1 MSFRCDLLAHSVSQV
16 HNLVSL
22 DEASTLYC
30 MLSEMLHAQPG
41 WERSGSGKGPFD
53 LLFAKVHGMDV
64 PYDALGPTQAVNYF
78 RGCQVLTRKAETH
91 RPLTVFC
98 RTKAHMRVS
107 GPGRSKPTV
116 KLPGSSTRVLLRE
129 LSS

>member
-1 MSFRCDLLAHSVSQV
+1 
-16 HNLVSL
+16 
-22 DEASTLYC
+22 

-41 WERSGSGKGPFD
+41 WERSGSAKGPFD

-91 RPLTVFC
+91 RPHTAFV
-98 RTKAHMRVS
+98 
-107 GPGRSKPTV
+107 PNQ
-116 KLPGSSTRVLLRE
+116 SSHTGVWRAAISVWIA
-129 LSS
+129 